1 MGKQAVWQKIIVDW
15 DARRYAMIDP
25 LADEKDW
32 TGRISAEQ
40 EKGRDIHCFN
50 HDAADTSGLL
60 RWAGQHELTATDAE
74 TLLPG
79 T

>member
-1 MGKQAVWQKIIVDW
+1 MGKQALWQKVIVDW
-15 DARRYAMIDP
+15 DAHQYAMIDP
-25 LADEKDW
+25 LADEQEW
-32 TGRISAEQ
+32 TDRVGAEQ
-40 EKGRDIHCFN
+40 EKGRDIHCFH

-60 RWAGQHELTATDAE
+60 RWAKQHELAATDAN